1 MRRRS
6 LKLHVSLLYLLIK
19 TGFKET
25 KGSAATTRG
34 LLVSGSYDYG
44 KVSLGIVSIT
54 NYMCY

>member
-34 LLVSGSYDYG
+34 LLVSGYDYAT
-44 KVSLGIVSIT
+44 VTLGIVSIT